1 MMNCTYRKRLYKVL
15 QKIFK
20 FDKWH
25 ISSIKERDYAMY
37 LVKYINDNL
46 YDLVYSKKIIEVGC
60 GLGDIIS
67 SVKIKNTEKIGYD
80 LSAKVIRI
88 AKIIH
93 PNCKF
98 NVGSFN
104 EINNE
109 KIAVL
114 IAVNF
119 LHGFDEHTIE
129 EWFNYVIQNNDID
142 MIVVDKVQT
151 PPYEYSHDYE
161 VLFNKMGY
169 RLSHKS
175 HGFFAWEWSRRHIL
189 IFKKDEN
196 I

>member
-1 MMNCTYRKRLYKVL
+1 MNCTYRKRLYKVL

-46 YDLVYSKKIIEVGC
+46 YDLAYSKKIIEVGC

-129 EWFNYVIQNNDID
+129 EWFNYVIQNNDIN
-142 MIVVDKVQT
+142 MIVVDKVRT

-169 RLSHKS
+169 RLFHKS

-196 I
+196 R

>member
-1 MMNCTYRKRLYKVL
+1 MNCTYRKRLYKVL

-196 I
+196 R

>member
-1 MMNCTYRKRLYKVL
+1 MNCTYRKRLYKVL

-46 YDLVYSKKIIEVGC
+46 YDLAYSKKIIEVGC

-129 EWFNYVIQNNDID
+129 EWFNYVIQNNDIN

-169 RLSHKS
+169 RLFHKS

-196 I
+196 R

>member
-1 MMNCTYRKRLYKVL
+1 MNCTYRKRLYKVL

>member
-1 MMNCTYRKRLYKVL
+1 MNCTYRKRLYKVL

-119 LHGFDEHTIE
+119 LLCFDEHTIE
-129 EWFNYVIQNNDID
+129 VWFNYVIQNNDID

>member
-1 MMNCTYRKRLYKVL
+1 VMNCTYRKRLYKVL

>member
-1 MMNCTYRKRLYKVL
+1 MNCTYRKRLYKVL

-46 YDLVYSKKIIEVGC
+46 YDLAYSKKIIEVGC

>member
-1 MMNCTYRKRLYKVL
+1 
-15 QKIFK
+15 
-20 FDKWH
+20 
-25 ISSIKERDYAMY
+25 MY